1 MRSSE
6 WILIQYDWCPQKKGG
21 NGHRDI
27 HSQRENDV
35 KTHRRWPGDWSS
47 KYIYKPRNT
56 RDSQKLDK
64 EGRILP

>member
-1 MRSSE
+1 MKVRSLE
-6 WILIQYDWCPQKKGG
+6 WVLLKYDWCPYKRGDLGIQEGKQSK
-21 NGHRDI
+21 NK
-27 HSQRENDV
+27 V
-35 KTHRRWPGDWSS
+35 RRWPGDWSS